1 MAHILRSSTVTDNG
15 PRGNRRRMKLTKRF
29 EITSDIDDR
38 INQWV
43 QESRSRQREIYSLV
57 YCGDFVMV
65 VYEENILD
73 EAEAVVE
80 AAEEIIKQ
88 TLEEPPISEP
98 PRED

>member
-1 MAHILRSSTVTDNG
+1 MAHSLRLSTATDNG
-15 PRGNRRRMKLTKRF
+15 PRDDKRRMKLTKRF
-29 EITSDIDDR
+29 DITSDLDDR

-43 QESRSRQREIYSLV
+43 QESRGRQREIHSLV

-88 TLEEPPISEP
+88 TLEEPPISETS
-98 PRED
+98 RED